1 MRDAGTAADTLGSCA
16 DVTGVPD
23 ISEYA
28 PAFAGYVARVAGV
41 DDPLRELT
49 SQRATVVAR
58 LAKLSDEQASFR
70 YAADKWSIKD
80 LVGHLS
86 DAERVFAYRML
97 RIGRGDTTP
106 LSGFEES
113 DYARAAQSD
122 RRQFGELLAEWSV
135 VRAATMA
142 LASSLP
148 EADWANVGT
157 SNGAP
162 ISARALL
169 YIILGHTEH
178 HLAVLTDRYRV
189 R

>member
-1 MRDAGTAADTLGSCA
+1 VTIAAPH
-16 DVTGVPD
+16 V
-23 ISEYA
+23 SEYA
-28 PAFAGYVARVAGV
+28 PAFAGYVARVAAIQ
-41 DDPLRELT
+41 DPLRELT
-49 SQRATVVAR
+49 SQRAKVVTR
-58 LAKLSDEQASFR
+58 LAKLSDDQASFR
-70 YAADKWSIKD
+70 YAPGKWSIKD

-106 LSGFEES
+106 LPGFEEG

-122 RRQFGELLAEWSV
+122 RRQFGELLAEWSG
-135 VRAATMA
+135 VRAATIT

-157 SNGAP
+157 SNNAP
-162 ISARALL
+162 MSARALL

-178 HLAVLTDRYRV
+178 HLGVLGERYGV
-189 R
+189 P

>member
-1 MRDAGTAADTLGSCA
+1 MTIAA
-16 DVTGVPD
+16 PRQ
-23 ISEYA
+23 SEYS
-28 PAFAGYVARVAGV
+28 PAFAGYVTRVAEIQ
-41 DDPLRELT
+41 DPLRELT
-49 SQRATVVAR
+49 LQRATVVAR

-70 YAADKWSIKD
+70 YAPDKWSIKD

-86 DAERVFAYRML
+86 DVERVFAYRML
-97 RIGRGDTTP
+97 RIGRGDSTP
-106 LSGFEES
+106 LPGFEEN
-113 DYARAAQSD
+113 DYARAAQAD

-142 LASSLP
+142 LASSLQ
-148 EADWANVGT
+148 ETAWANVGT
-157 SNGAP
+157 SNDAP

-178 HLAVLTDRYRV
+178 HLAVLADRYGV

>member
-1 MRDAGTAADTLGSCA
+1 MIAPA
-16 DVTGVPD
+16 PD
-23 ISEYA
+23 EYA

-49 SQRATVVAR
+49 SQRAKVVER

-70 YAADKWSIKD
+70 YAPDKWSIKD

-106 LSGFEES
+106 LSGFEEG

-148 EADWANVGT
+148 EAAWANVGT
-157 SNGAP
+157 SNNASM
-162 ISARALL
+162 SARALL

-178 HLAVLTDRYRV
+178 HLGVLGDRYGV

>member
-1 MRDAGTAADTLGSCA
+1 MRAIGLP
-16 DVTGVPD
+16 DVG
-23 ISEYA
+23 EFA
-28 PAFAGYVARVAGV
+28 KAFEGYVARVRDV
-41 DDPLRELT
+41 DDPFAELT
-49 SQRATVVAR
+49 AQRAKVVGR
-58 LAKLSDEQASFR
+58 LAKLSDDQASFR
-70 YAADKWSIKD
+70 YAPDKWSIKD

-86 DAERVFAYRML
+86 DVERVFAYRML

-106 LSGFEES
+106 LPGFEEN

-142 LASSLP
+142 LASSLT
-148 EADWANVGT
+148 EANWSNVGT
-157 SNGAP
+157 SNGSP
-162 ISARALL
+162 LSARALL

-178 HLAVLTDRYRV
+178 HLGVLGDRYGV

>member
-1 MRDAGTAADTLGSCA
+1 MTI
-16 DVTGVPD
+16 GVPQL
-23 ISEYA
+23 SEYA
-28 PAFAGYVARVAGV
+28 PAFAGYIARVAEIQ
-41 DDPLRELT
+41 DPLGALVL
-49 SQRATVVAR
+49 QRAKVVAR

-70 YAADKWSIKD
+70 YAPDKWSIKD
-80 LVGHLS
+80 LVGHLA

-97 RIGRGDTTP
+97 RIGRGDKTP